1 MEFRYKKRKFRRR
14 FKYDINMREVFI
26 IYENRRY
33 SNYGIGT
40 YISELS
46 ECYINMEN
54 ILLNI
59 VELYSNDQE
68 FSVVKYEFYRKYNIP
83 SSCVY
88 SADADLYYNRA
99 FTVLSTYI
107 NKNNQLIF
115 HLNLHKYLIFGSIK
129 NIFPYAKLICTIHFH
144 EILVE
149 FKGNRLALEKAIKYN
164 KEINNL
170 FIKQNELLKNVDHFI
185 CLTQYAYNFI
195 RKHLSIKNDRLSL
208 IYNGLK
214 DEYIYVSKKD
224 KNSIKQDFHLNI
236 EDKIIIYTGRLDEIK
251 GVDFLIRSFKKVI
264 DIYPNC
270 TLLIIGDGDFNKYLK
285 LSEKYWSKIIFTG
298 RLDKYNL
305 SKIYQ
310 ISNLGIIPSFYEQC
324 SYSIIEMMM
333 YNIPIIGTNCIGL
346 NEMITDDNSKIKL
359 IYSNNDTLLSI
370 DELSNLIIKKLFS
383 NKKCYNREIYLNRY
397 SFDKMYSKIKEIYNK
412 PNLL

>member
-1 MEFRYKKRKFRRR
+1 M
-14 FKYDINMREVFI
+14 
-26 IYENRRY
+26 
-33 SNYGIGT
+33 
-40 YISELS
+40 
-46 ECYINMEN
+46 
-54 ILLNI
+54 
-59 VELYSNDQE
+59 
-68 FSVVKYEFYRKYNIP
+68 
-83 SSCVY
+83 
-88 SADADLYYNRA
+88 
-99 FTVLSTYI
+99 
-107 NKNNQLIF
+107 
-115 HLNLHKYLIFGSIK
+115 
-129 NIFPYAKLICTIHFH
+129 
-144 EILVE
+144 
-149 FKGNRLALEKAIKYN
+149 
-164 KEINNL
+164 
-170 FIKQNELLKNVDHFI
+170 
-185 CLTQYAYNFI
+185 
-195 RKHLSIKNDRLSL
+195 
-208 IYNGLK
+208 
-214 DEYIYVSKKD
+214 
-224 KNSIKQDFHLNI
+224 
-236 EDKIIIYTGRLDEIK
+236 
-251 GVDFLIRSFKKVI
+251 
-264 DIYPNC
+264 
-270 TLLIIGDGDFNKYLK
+270 LIIGDGDFNKYLK